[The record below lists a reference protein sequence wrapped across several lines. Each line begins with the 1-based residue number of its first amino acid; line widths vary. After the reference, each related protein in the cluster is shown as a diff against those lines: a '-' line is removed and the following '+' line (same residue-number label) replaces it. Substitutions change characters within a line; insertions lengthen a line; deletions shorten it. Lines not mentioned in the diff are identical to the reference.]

1 MNKQSP
7 PHLSHVTFICVGTF
21 GCWDRCGGYMPMKNV
36 ALVQINPAYTFVFT
50 LLCSLIDQQHLES
63 KFAQNMTPP
72 TRFLALQIFC
82 VVCWLFFFL
91 FFARIVFP
99 FAQRFVFIS
108 FLTACYKKK
117 LNYSKIWLSRVLRR
131 WQLVTKT
138 AVCFYLSLISHARVI
153 NLWSRFSV
161 FFFFTIATFITII
174 VTIIIIIIITNI
186 FLLSWERSYAVFL
199 NFHRLQN
206 SSINNCQFTCHLVA
220 MYFSWDLLLP

>member
-7 PHLSHVTFICVGTF
+7 PHLSHFTFICVGTN
-21 GCWDRCGGYMPMKNV
+21 GCWDRCGGYMPVKNV

-50 LLCSLIDQQHLES
+50 LLCSLIGQQHLES

-91 FFARIVFP
+91 FFARIVFS
-99 FAQRFVFIS
+99 FAQSFVFIS

-117 LNYSKIWLSRVLRR
+117 LNYSKICLSRVLQR
-131 WQLVTKT
+131 WQLMTKT
-138 AVCFYLSLISHARVI
+138 SVCFHLSLISHARVI

-161 FFFFTIATFITII
+161 FFF
-174 VTIIIIIIITNI
+174 
-186 FLLSWERSYAVFL
+186 Y
-199 NFHRLQN
+199 H
-206 SSINNCQFTCHLVA
+206 C
-220 MYFSWDLLLP
+220 YFYYYYCYNYYYHYYY